1 VSAAANPPRRTPLFD
16 TGQIVATPGALR
28 LLQNAGID
36 PRELL
41 ARHVSGDWGDLG
53 DEDKQQ
59 NDIAVHTGE
68 MRLFSSYLLSSVP
81 GDEKVWCITEWDRSV
96 TTLLLPSEY

>member
-1 VSAAANPPRRTPLFD
+1 VSAIADPPRGTPLFD
-16 TGQIVATPGALR
+16 TGQIVATPGAIR

-41 ARHVSGDWGDLG
+41 ARHVNGDWGDLG

-59 NDIAVHTGE
+59 NDIAVETGE
-68 MRLFSSYLLSSVP
+68 MRVFSSYPISSVA
-81 GDEKVWCITEWDRSV
+81 GEAKVWCITEQDRSV